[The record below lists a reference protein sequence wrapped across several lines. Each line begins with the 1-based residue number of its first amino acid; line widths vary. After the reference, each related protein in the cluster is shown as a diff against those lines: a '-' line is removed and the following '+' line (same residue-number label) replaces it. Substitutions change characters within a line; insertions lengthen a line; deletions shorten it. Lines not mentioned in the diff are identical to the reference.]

1 VLRDPVQAANHIR
14 VPTFTV
20 FVQGRHGHQVCSG
33 RDPEEISVL
42 IAIAAQCDAGH
53 VGSMTVLVSSISI
66 AFFVGFILY
75 GVVEG
80 EDANLTVRVE
90 DNASRFLAGPQ
101 PGIDDRDRHTPTLN
115 PEIVKLVRTDQV

>member
-1 VLRDPVQAANHIR
+1 
-14 VPTFTV
+14 
-20 FVQGRHGHQVCSG
+20 
-33 RDPEEISVL
+33 
-42 IAIAAQCDAGH
+42 
-53 VGSMTVLVSSISI
+53 MTVLVSSISI